1 MLQLI
6 AGSCCASAGKLPFSR
21 GTERGR
27 EREMEVESDC
37 LMCANTMCEIYEAY
51 KVIEHQLA
59 PVKARLL
66 LFIIDCAH

>member
-21 GTERGR
+21 GTEKEG

-37 LMCANTMCEIYEAY
+37 LCTRLMCANTMCEIYEAY

-59 PVKARLL
+59 PV
-66 LFIIDCAH
+66 